1 MADEM
6 RFLGKSGQQQTT
18 AKEAARKEREIVRV
32 EREKVKVSN
41 LIICCAWTARKA
53 EKKTKKVSWSV
64 GQ

>member
-32 EREKVKVSN
+32 ERGKVKVSN
-41 LIICCAWTARKA
+41 LIICCA
-53 EKKTKKVSWSV
+53 
-64 GQ
+64 